1 MSEKYKKLPFDA
13 MVEEDSG
20 MITVVNPFS
29 GASTELNPWALA
41 VYDCIKG
48 AEMLASKEDESLGT
62 GRSSS
67 WETVLKG
74 LHWFRTYFPSEYMI
88 LLD

>member
-20 MITVVNPFS
+20 MITVVNPFTGS
-29 GASTELNPWALA
+29 AVDLNPWALA
-41 VYDCIKG
+41 VYDCVKG
-48 AEMLASKEDESLGT
+48 AEMLASMEDETLGI

-67 WETVLKG
+67 WDTVRKG
-74 LHWFRTYFPSEYMI
+74 LRWFRIYFPSEYMI